1 MSPIA
6 IWFVSGCGY
15 LTLLALVALA
25 LLGSVSFRSG
35 RLVRSLLTS
44 GILASLLL
52 LLTGSPVS
60 NWLHGGL
67 VAVVGVQL
75 LLSAKQSWRSP
86 FVASACLALGVTLL
100 AAILEFRTWAAPRF
114 EKRVEGLVVVGDSLS
129 AGIKSGER
137 TWPIELGS
145 RLGVPVANRSRAGA
159 HADSGVELLGAQT
172 LSGQTVIIL
181 LGGNDM
187 LSGGDA
193 SDYGHNL
200 DTLVSAVKASGGL
213 PILIQ
218 FPAIPARGAFPAA
231 VARVAR
237 RHEVPMIHRRLLA
250 SVLGMRGSTVDGLHL
265 SESGHHALAE
275 AMQKILS
282 TR

>member
-1 MSPIA
+1 
-6 IWFVSGCGY
+6 
-15 LTLLALVALA
+15 
-25 LLGSVSFRSG
+25 
-35 RLVRSLLTS
+35 LLTS
-44 GILASLLL
+44 GILASLVL

-67 VAVVGVQL
+67 
-75 LLSAKQSWRSP
+75 
-86 FVASACLALGVTLL
+86 
-100 AAILEFRTWAAPRF
+100 AAILELKTWAAPRI

-159 HADSGVELLGAQT
+159 HADSGIELLDAQT
-172 LSGQTVIIL
+172 LNGQTVIIL

-187 LSGGDA
+187 LSGADA
-193 SDYGHNL
+193 SNYEHHL
-200 DTLVSAVKASGGL
+200 DALVSAVETSGGL

-231 VARVAR
+231 VAGVAR
-237 RHEVPMIHRRLLA
+237 RHGVPVIHRRLLA
-250 SVLGMRGSTVDGLHL
+250 SVLRMRGSTVDGLHL

-282 TR
+282 TRTRRSSS